1 LAADARHQNQ
11 RSDRVG
17 GKTLNSSISNLAA
30 RLAAKEEEEARH
42 SLPIEKAPTRYMS
55 SFTVFMFQELQ

>member
-1 LAADARHQNQ
+1 
-11 RSDRVG
+11 VG

-42 SLPIEKAPTRYMS
+42 SLPIEKAPTRYMT
-55 SFTVFMFQELQ
+55 SFTVFMFQELK

>member
-1 LAADARHQNQ
+1 
-11 RSDRVG
+11 VG
-17 GKTLNSSISNLAA
+17 GKPLNSNINNLAA

-42 SLPIEKAPTRYMS
+42 SLPIEKAPTRYIS